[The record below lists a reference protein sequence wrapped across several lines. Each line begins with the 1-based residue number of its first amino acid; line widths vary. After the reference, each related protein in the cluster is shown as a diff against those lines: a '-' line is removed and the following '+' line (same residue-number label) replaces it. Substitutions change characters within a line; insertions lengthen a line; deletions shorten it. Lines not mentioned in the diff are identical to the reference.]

1 MKKPKPTIT
10 PIIISD
16 DNLEFLKK
24 KLDDPNLSQYLK
36 RCFIREIMGSTCF
49 ICREMPT
56 KMASYDGWYF
66 IG

>member
-36 RCFIREIMGSTCF
+36 RRFIREIMVV
-49 ICREMPT
+49 PV
-56 KMASYDGWYF
+56 SYVEKCLQR
-66 IG
+66 

>member
-24 KLDDPNLSQYLK
+24 KLDDKKESNSRIQWFVVNSIFDMELIFKKKFL
-36 RCFIREIMGSTCF
+36 
-49 ICREMPT
+49 
-56 KMASYDGWYF
+56 D
-66 IG
+66 